1 MPALIFDCDGVL
13 ADTEK
18 DGHLQAFNQTF
29 EHFNLPVSWS
39 VADYAERLKI
49 GGGKERLKSLL
60 TPEFIVNAKLPSDS
74 EGQSAAVAEWHR
86 FKTQIYTELVE
97 QGVMPARPGIARII
111 DEANEAGWKLA
122 VASTSHEKSVRAVL
136 NHAVGD
142 KLASKF
148 SIFAGDIVSKKKPA
162 PDIYLLS
169 LEKLAVT
176 ADEVIVIEDSNNG
189 LMASTS
195 AGIRTVVTVS
205 SFTANENFESASLVV
220 SSLGDFAP
228 GEKTT
233 VLKNP
238 NSLKLSEVITLSD
251 LNNILQVPQ
260 IVQ

>member
-18 DGHLQAFNQTF
+18 DGHLRAFNQTF
-29 EHFNLPVSWS
+29 DYFKLPVSWS

-60 TPEFIVNAKLPSDS
+60 TPEFIINAKLPSDS
-74 EGQSAAVAEWHR
+74 EEQSATVAEWHR
-86 FKTQIYTELVE
+86 FKTEIYTELVE

-111 DEANEAGWKLA
+111 NEANEAGWKLA

-136 NHAVGD
+136 NHAVGN
-142 KLASKF
+142 KLAAKF

-162 PDIYLLS
+162 PDIFLLT

-195 AGIRTVVTVS
+195 AGIRTVVTIS
-205 SFTANENFESASLVV
+205 SFTTEENFDSASLVI
-220 SSLGDFAP
+220 SSLGDYAP
-228 GEKTT
+228 GERTT

-238 NSLKLSEVITLSD
+238 NNLELLEVVTLND
-251 LNNILQVPQ
+251 LNNILKTPPPV
-260 IVQ
+260 